1 MKRVKELVK
10 RVVMTLVM
18 VASLTVG
25 IFSFNVYANP
35 NLKYELPKSCI
46 AYEFKGNVLLDLPH
60 SDSVNMNKP
69 RRSVGVLR

>member
-35 NLKYELPKSCI
+35 SSQYELPKSCI
-46 AYEFKGNVLLDLPH
+46 TYEFTGIVLLDLPH
-60 SDSVNMNKP
+60 SDVYD
-69 RRSVGVLR
+69 